1 MQFKTDAKYEEKVE
15 GDGDKCEK
23 KKADKKGKKDKKG
36 EKGEENKDEEPK
48 EEEAKGDKV
57 VLKS

>member
-36 EKGEENKDEEPK
+36 EENKDEEPK

>member
-36 EKGEENKDEEPK
+36 EENKDEEPK

-57 VLKS
+57 VLK